1 MAVNVMPKSTKY
13 SLVWTGGSLELAT
26 DPRGWQED
34 AVAFSRDENHGINV
48 QNVVALSF
56 SGAAK
61 DKIKEFYD
69 TYGAYAKMSVSID
82 KRNNLWELNSWYQ
95 YRLDFKT
102 YKETKN
108 FVEISGIEE
117 GLLSSVQ
124 KFADTEYE
132 INLPTKKTFLNYSGV
147 SIYKK
152 NQIQALYGRI
162 YKKDSIVGSNR
173 AYVLGG
179 KRAVRTYSPDIS
191 YTNTAGNPYETMSL
205 RAVNPISGL
214 SINLNLKLT
223 VNANGTLRNPSS
235 GVLRVY
241 KHDSNFA
248 NATLISESPR
258 IAKTTSVTSSKRR
271 DVFNWVATINSISLT
286 AGQMVSVFYIA
297 DGGTYDRISVD
308 EAQKAYI
315 ENGILTENQYNNSYI
330 EVFNYEWL
338 IESLIKVIY
347 PNAIFKSQLSYND
360 YKLLLSA
367 TPCIYNLGNLF
378 GVGNLKS
385 KLSDALKSLNCF
397 KMIGIDI
404 QFDEFT
410 IYPLQSLYSPTAN
423 INTIE
428 AKDITLEHDSTHQYK
443 KVKVGSKVN
452 ERGEDGDMVYPFI
465 VEKEFEVTD
474 CEFDAELDLVNPFIV
489 DPYDVDDYIKDT
501 LSNDKNTD
509 KCDFL
514 VFACVDN
521 ISQLES
527 EVVYRNFVPDSVQR
541 TSSNTL
547 LHFYG
552 YDPGEPMPIVKRK
565 DPYVNLGYDGNSD
578 GLWFDEPM
586 FQYEFFNKNSFYRV
600 VIEIDVLLDN
610 RNPAITSNF
619 GIDNNVTNYAISLI
633 ENTEIRGSHSY
644 YRKIDM
650 IMKTEQDEGAS
661 NVLIIFNFDMDNQDW
676 MDINTFKFEALR
688 SDSPSPFDIYR
699 GHTIISGTDQQ
710 ADNGT
715 LYNIPL
721 TPKRILQTWD
731 SYLKISVFGNPTGKY
746 KFLTSKYK
754 NTALTTKCDFES
766 ANVVEEADFTP
777 ISTTPIFQPKI
788 CTFTAAKKYE
798 GDTVFIPKKYERYRV
813 VDSKRGLTYTGWIK
827 DFTFGLNKAKEQD
840 YVLQIQSIT

>member
-56 SGAAK
+56 SGAAR

-132 INLPTKKTFLNYSGV
+132 VQIPTEKNFLNYTGTTV
-147 SIYKK
+147 YKK
-152 NQIQALYGRI
+152 NQIQALFGNI
-162 YKKDSIVGSNR
+162 DEKEGIEED

-191 YTNTAGNPYETMSL
+191 FTDYSGDPYETMTM
-205 RAVNPISGL
+205 RAIRATTFDLNIR
-214 SINLNLKLT
+214 LNLK
-223 VNANGTLRNPSS
+223 VIAKGTLRNPLK
-235 GVLRVY
+235 GNLKIY
-241 KHDSNFA
+241 KHDSNFSNPVFVA
-248 NATLISESPR
+248 HYFPTYTYISNFSR
-258 IAKTTSVTSSKRR
+258 TDIFYWGTTITNV
-271 DVFNWVATINSISLT
+271 SLS
-286 AGQMVSVFYIA
+286 AGQMLSVFYVG
-297 DGGTYDRISVD
+297 DGGAYSRVSVED
-308 EAQKAYI
+308 AQDAYI
-315 ENGILTENQYNNSYI
+315 EIGGFSQSQYQDTQL
-330 EVFNYEWL
+330 EVFDFEWATNEVL
-338 IESLIKVIY
+338 KVIY
-347 PNAIFKSQLSYND
+347 PNVNFECNITYPNFQLV
-360 YKLLLSA
+360 LSA
-367 TPCIYNLGNLF
+367 TPCIYNMGSTN
-378 GVGNLKS
+378 GTGTLKI
-385 KLSDALKSLNCF
+385 KLSDILKSLNCL
-397 KMIGIDI
+397 KLIGIDI
-404 QFDEFT
+404 QLDKFT
-410 IYPLQSLYSPTAN
+410 IYPLQSLYNTTAT

-428 AKDITLEHDSTHQYK
+428 SKEIVIEHDSTHQYK

-452 ERGEDGDMVYPFI
+452 ERGEDSDMVYPFI
-465 VEKEFEVTD
+465 VEKEFEVTG
-474 CEFDAELDLVNPFIV
+474 CEFDAELELVNPFMV
-489 DPYDVDDYIKDT
+489 DPYDIDNYIKDT
-501 LSNDKNTD
+501 LSNEKSTD
-509 KCDFL
+509 KCDFV
-514 VFACVDN
+514 VFAVLPITATTQSAGGATDTEDIDN
-521 ISQLES
+521 PNSQPKQVQVGVLHNIPS
-527 EVVYRNFVPDSVQR
+527 NLMKYDAKIKVGTTADIFDDYIPVSFTINVYEQGILVQSF
-541 TSSNTL
+541 TGSGTPTQTYTTTNEIPSNAN
-547 LHFYG
+547 
-552 YDPGEPMPIVKRK
+552 V
-565 DPYVNLGYDGNSD
+565 
-578 GLWFDEPM
+578 
-586 FQYEFFNKNSFYRV
+586 
-600 VIEIDVLLDN
+600 DVLY
-610 RNPAITSNF
+610 IQ
-619 GIDNNVTNYAISLI
+619 NYEVAAFALTQILTVSV
-633 ENTEIRGSHSY
+633 EAFFVYSEPKEIGKELY
-644 YRKIDM
+644 
-650 IMKTEQDEGAS
+650 Q
-661 NVLIIFNFDMDNQDW
+661 N
-676 MDINTFKFEALR
+676 
-688 SDSPSPFDIYR
+688 
-699 GHTIISGTDQQ
+699 HTIISGLDQS
-710 ADNGT
+710 AVGSESS

-754 NTALTTKCDFES
+754 NTALITKCGFES

-840 YVLQIQSIT
+840 YVLQIQNIT

>member
-56 SGAAK
+56 SGAAR

-132 INLPTKKTFLNYSGV
+132 VQIPIEKNFLNYTGTTV
-147 SIYKK
+147 YKK
-152 NQIQALYGRI
+152 NQIQALFGNI
-162 YKKDSIVGSNR
+162 DEKEGIEED

-179 KRAVRTYSPDIS
+179 KRAVRTYSPNIAF
-191 YTNTAGNPYETMSL
+191 TNNAGEPYETMTM
-205 RAVNPISGL
+205 RAIRATSFD
-214 SINLNLKLT
+214 LNIRLNFRILAK
-223 VNANGTLRNPSS
+223 GTLRNPLS
-235 GVLRVY
+235 GKLKIY
-241 KHDSNFA
+241 KHGSDFSNPVFVAYYSPTYTYISNFSR
-248 NATLISESPR
+248 TDIFYWG
-258 IAKTTSVTSSKRR
+258 TTITNV
-271 DVFNWVATINSISLT
+271 SLS
-286 AGQMVSVFYIA
+286 AGQMLSVFYIG
-297 DGGTYDRISVD
+297 DGGAYSRVSVED
-308 EAQKAYI
+308 AQDAYI
-315 ENGILTENQYNNSYI
+315 EIGGFSQSSYQDI
-330 EVFNYEWL
+330 SLEVFSFEWAITEVL
-338 IESLIKVIY
+338 KVIY
-347 PNAIFKSQLSYND
+347 PNVEFESLLSYSD
-360 YKLLLSA
+360 FQLALSA
-367 TPCIYNLGNLF
+367 TPCIYNMGSTA
-378 GVGNLKS
+378 GTGTLKI
-385 KLSDALKSLNCF
+385 KLSDVLKSINCL

-404 QFDEFT
+404 QLDKF
-410 IYPLQSLYSPTAN
+410 IVYPLQSLYSPTAT

-452 ERGEDGDMVYPFI
+452 ERGEDSDMVYPFI
-465 VEKEFEVTD
+465 VEKEFEVTG
-474 CEFDAELDLVNPFIV
+474 CEFDAELELVNPFMV
-489 DPYDVDDYIKDT
+489 DPYDIDNYIKDT
-501 LSNDKNTD
+501 LSNEKSTD
-509 KCDFL
+509 KCDFV
-514 VFACVDN
+514 VF
-521 ISQLES
+521 
-527 EVVYRNFVPDSVQR
+527 SVLPV
-541 TSSNTL
+541 TSTTQSAGGAT
-547 LHFYG
+547 
-552 YDPGEPMPIVKRK
+552 DTE
-565 DPYVNLGYDGNSD
+565 
-578 GLWFDEPM
+578 
-586 FQYEFFNKNSFYRV
+586 Q
-600 VIEIDVLLDN
+600 
-610 RNPAITSNF
+610 
-619 GIDNNVTNYAISLI
+619 IDNPNSQPKQVQVGVSHNIPSSLIKYDAKIKVGTTAEWLDGVTPINFIINVYEQGILVQSFAGAGAPTQTYTTTNEIPSVANVNVQYTQNYEVAEFTLTTNVTVSVEAFFVYS
-633 ENTEIRGSHSY
+633 EPKEIGKELY
-644 YRKIDM
+644 
-650 IMKTEQDEGAS
+650 Q
-661 NVLIIFNFDMDNQDW
+661 N
-676 MDINTFKFEALR
+676 
-688 SDSPSPFDIYR
+688 
-699 GHTIISGTDQQ
+699 HTIISGLDQS
-710 ADNGT
+710 AIGSESS

-754 NTALTTKCDFES
+754 NTALITKCDFES

-827 DFTFGLNKAKEQD
+827 DFTFGLNKAKEED
-840 YVLQIQSIT
+840 YVLQIQNIT